1 MARLI
6 KRYESRKLY
15 DTEES
20 RYVSLDELAEWIRA
34 GAEVQVVDNASGA
47 DVSAQTLTQIIL
59 DEGRRGTAFL
69 PTELLHELVR
79 AGQRA
84 VETGVEQVRAQ
95 VDRFFQASID
105 RLGPVR
111 RAREEMDRLRNRLE
125 ELESL
130 AHPPRRG
137 SARETHRPAR
147 GSARRGLHQRA
158 SRAARGARRERRH
171 DPHRD
176 PAEPARDAHAAHP
189 LRQRRRDARPQG
201 LAGRSGRRRDRRGD
215 RDGHVPDPGH
225 QGQEVPHLLAGRGG
239 EGGRD
244 GPPPAQ
250 KVGREVG
257 SLVEDQ
263 VAGVLGRLGVAS
275 RREVQEL
282 TRRVETLADSLR

>member
-1 MARLI
+1 MPRLI

-84 VETGVEQVRAQ
+84 VETGVEQVQSR

-125 ELESL
+125 ELESSL
-130 AHPPRRG
+130 TRLEEDRPAPPAARRAAQGTEPSAPPTPRR
-137 SARETHRPAR
+137 P
-147 GSARRGLHQRA
+147 RRKK
-158 SRAARGARRERRH
+158 
-171 DPHRD
+171 
-176 PAEPARDAHAAHP
+176 
-189 LRQRRRDARPQG
+189 
-201 LAGRSGRRRDRRGD
+201 
-215 RDGHVPDPGH
+215 
-225 QGQEVPHLLAGRGG
+225 G
-239 EGGRD
+239 EK
-244 GPPPAQ
+244 A
-250 KVGREVG
+250 
-257 SLVEDQ
+257 
-263 VAGVLGRLGVAS
+263 
-275 RREVQEL
+275 
-282 TRRVETLADSLR
+282 